1 MPLTQED
8 IGRLLERDPDIEVV
22 IQSGNVMGHY
32 LEARLTDGRAVQIDF
47 HDNPAWKDTDRLAG
61 RIEVSYANRPQA
73 ERRIHRRKGRKKD
86 EHIV

>member
-61 RIEVSYANRPQA
+61 RVDPVRRIPDAPVLRLGDLHRPRPQA
-73 ERRIHRRKGRKKD
+73 E
-86 EHIV
+86 

>member
-32 LEARLTDGRAVQIDF
+32 LEALHRLGWF
-47 HDNPAWKDTDRLAG
+47 
-61 RIEVSYANRPQA
+61 
-73 ERRIHRRKGRKKD
+73 
-86 EHIV
+86 